1 MHLNSSVTHSSVITF
16 LKNIFHESL
25 LFHFIFALFILS
37 SCSKNNVDKNNSPVI
52 TSVSPLEGP
61 KDTRVTI
68 LGSNFGNNSSNTSVF
83 FNDHKAT
90 ILGIYNDK
98 IICNVPVKAGSG
110 AIKVVT
116 STNGTANGP
125 LFTYKYTAIVTTLA
139 GSINGYADGTG
150 SAAKFGQSNGLCND
164 ESGNVY
170 MVDYFNSK
178 VRKVTTGGVVTT
190 VAGGDLGYADGTGST
205 ALFSGPLGIV
215 YAGNNN
221 FYIADTY
228 NHLIRK
234 MSAGGV
240 VSTIAGTPVSAGFA
254 DGNGTAAKFYNPA
267 AICVDANG
275 NLYVADALN
284 HKIRKV
290 TSNGN
295 VTTLAGSSQGYQDG
309 EGTNAKFNQPSG
321 ICVDAQGNVYVS
333 EFNNHKIRKITPSGI
348 VSTLAGSSP
357 GTADGLGVAAQ
368 FYGPAGIC
376 IDKQGNIWVAD
387 SMNDRIR
394 KVTPNGEVTTII
406 GAVTNEFARP
416 SGVSIDSDGVLY
428 VMDTYAYRIRKIIV
442 D

>member
-1 MHLNSSVTHSSVITF
+1 MHLFSSVTLFAVISF
-16 LKNIFHESL
+16 LKNILHRSL
-25 LFHFIFALFILS
+25 LFHFIIGLFILS
-37 SCSKNNVDKNNSPVI
+37 SCSKNNADKNSSPVI
-52 TSVSPLEGP
+52 TSVSPLEGA

-68 LGSNFGNNSSNTSVF
+68 HGSNFGNDGSKTSVF

-90 ILGIYNDK
+90 ILGINDEA

-116 STNGTANGP
+116 SNNTTANGP
-125 LFTYKYTAIVTTLA
+125 LFTYKYTAVVTTLA

-170 MVDYFNSK
+170 MVDYYNSK

-190 VAGGDLGYADGTGST
+190 VAGGDMGYADGSGSA

-240 VSTIAGTPVSAGFA
+240 VSTIAGTPLSSGFA
-254 DGNGTAAKFYNPA
+254 DGDGTAAKFYNPA
-267 AICVDANG
+267 AICADANG

-290 TSNGN
+290 TPNGI

-309 EGTNAKFNQPSG
+309 EGANAKFNQPAG
-321 ICVDAQGNVYVS
+321 ICVDTQGNVYVS
-333 EFNNHKIRKITPSGI
+333 EFNNNKIRKIAPSGI
-348 VSTLAGSSP
+348 VSTLAGSTP
-357 GTADGLGVAAQ
+357 GTADGVGVAAQ

-376 IDKQGNIWVAD
+376 IDKEGNIWVAD

-394 KVTPNGEVTTII
+394 KVTPNGEVTTIV
-406 GAVTNEFARP
+406 GAVTSEFARP
-416 SGVSIDSDGVLY
+416 SGVSIDSNGVLY